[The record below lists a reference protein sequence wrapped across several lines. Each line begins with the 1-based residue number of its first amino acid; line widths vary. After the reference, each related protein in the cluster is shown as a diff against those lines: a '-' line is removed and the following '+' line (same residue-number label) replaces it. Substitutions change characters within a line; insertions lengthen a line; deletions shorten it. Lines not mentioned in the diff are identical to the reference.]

1 MRSGIDNIASST
13 RLTLRCIFLMP
24 SDRLSRRQWQANTW
38 SMFGRP
44 IIWSGQIFTAR
55 ANVSFRRVLPLEGLL
70 DMPLAT
76 EPSAAA
82 HSEQHLNVHGRSSES
97 EDIRP
102 TSPAPEPQE
111 MEDAAPQVRD
121 WCFSELHTTDLA
133 ALREVDVCIPLRL
146 PAFEDDH
153 WNRLVAPPTMR
164 GPKHARTEWY
174 DAATAHW
181 AAIKGLARSR
191 HPTKQSLNSFWFKM
205 YCHRNPTEPEPS
217 ALKAVTSFPY
227 RHKDDGV
234 IQYEQI
240 NAAAKTLWHSANTK
254 VAQLSPVPIPKGIT
268 PWGTEA
274 EKLLGKV
281 GSTSQ
286 DPNWDLAQSSV
297 VAAPAG
303 AVAELHSRWSGRC
316 RQADSRWDGPWQS

>member
-13 RLTLRCIFLMP
+13 RHPPLHFL
-24 SDRLSRRQWQANTW
+24 DAVRQAVSASVASQHLEHFWAAYNLEW
-38 SMFGRP
+38 P
-44 IIWSGQIFTAR
+44 DITAR

-82 HSEQHLNVHGRSSES
+82 HSEQHLNVHGSSSES

-102 TSPAPEPQE
+102 TSPAPKPQE

-121 WCFSELHTTDLA
+121 WRFSELHTTDLA
-133 ALREVDVCIPLRL
+133 ALREVDVCISFRL
-146 PAFEDDH
+146 PVLKMTTGTGL
-153 WNRLVAPPTMR
+153 WRPQPCV

-205 YCHRNPTEPEPS
+205 YCSRKLDSCTCPCTMGKPFLSLLRSLRAGGPLICPTSQKRDRRRRGHVDLEVRD
-217 ALKAVTSFPY
+217 A
-227 RHKDDGV
+227 
-234 IQYEQI
+234 
-240 NAAAKTLWHSANTK
+240 
-254 VAQLSPVPIPKGIT
+254 
-268 PWGTEA
+268 
-274 EKLLGKV
+274 LLGFWE
-281 GSTSQ
+281 SQ
-286 DPNWDLAQSSV
+286 HLGRP
-297 VAAPAG
+297 AARPG
-303 AVAELHSRWSGRC
+303 
-316 RQADSRWDGPWQS
+316 GPFW